1 MRNSLI
7 IAAVILLSY
16 SLFLG
21 YGPKPVKAKM
31 QSQWQDN
38 RYAIETYLRD
48 SKTAITQHAVVLVG
62 SSLTKRLIFEEDSRC
77 VFNLAFNGDSA
88 LTGLSVIANSY
99 KPPRVAFVEINVPS
113 LGHNQE
119 LIAQSSGLLTQL
131 SAVFHIENMPM
142 NLATSYLYSSR
153 NRDADRDVIEVTEPV
168 RLNAIA
174 HQVPGYKNTLPSGIL
189 NKNMSEFDRLVRVIE
204 SKGTRV
210 IFFEMPIFQDL
221 EYSPRAVQTR
231 EAFHGTFPNHEFLT
245 YQDLAKGETIKTS
258 DGLHL
263 LRNEAK
269 NVSSNMREYFN
280 DFCTAQNSYQGFSAP
295 QAK

>member
-7 IAAVILLSY
+7 IAAVIFLAY
-16 SLFLG
+16 SLFLA

-48 SKTAITQHAVVLVG
+48 SKAAVTQHQVVLVG
-62 SSLTKRLIFEEDSRC
+62 SSLTKRLSFDEDSRC

-99 KPPRVAFVEINVPS
+99 KPPRAVFVEINVPS
-113 LGHNQE
+113 LGSNQE
-119 LIAQSSGLLTQL
+119 LIAQSSGLLPQL
-131 SAVFHIENMPM
+131 STVFHIENMPM
-142 NLATSYLYSSR
+142 NLAISYLYSSR
-153 NRDADRDVIEVTEPV
+153 NRDSERDVIEVTEPV
-168 RLNAIA
+168 RHNAIA
-174 HQVPGYKNTLPSGIL
+174 HQVLGYENTLPSDIL
-189 NKNMSEFDRLVRVIE
+189 DKNMSEFNRLVKVIE

-231 EAFHGTFPNHEFLT
+231 KAFNGAFPFYEFLT
-245 YQDLAKGETIKTS
+245 YQDLGKGGIIKTS

-263 LRNEAK
+263 LRDEAK
-269 NVSSNMREYFN
+269 NVSSNMRRYLN
-280 DFCTAQNSYQGFSAP
+280 DFCTTQNGHQEFASP
-295 QAK
+295 EIR

>member
-1 MRNSLI
+1 
-7 IAAVILLSY
+7 
-16 SLFLG
+16 
-21 YGPKPVKAKM
+21 M

-174 HQVPGYKNTLPSGIL
+174 HQVPRYKNTLPSGIL

-280 DFCTAQNSYQGFSAP
+280 DFCTTRNSYQGFSAP